1 MTDARFVWDTWRRIL
16 RSDALVGAALRAGVD
31 DPAALALSEPE
42 REVLAD
48 YASTP
53 VATELTVRMYRR
65 GLVRNAL
72 AALKL
77 VPVTR
82 RLLESS
88 GDDVRAVAAEF
99 TRSVGYRDDGP
110 HLWRT
115 AASFVDHLAGLPA
128 FVHPQRQDALALEG
142 AAIALVRRL
151 GDAGAARWPGA
162 ATVARAPAAAT
173 DRFVASPTAVVVTT
187 GHDLTPWLEHPS
199 SFDAG
204 AELDPSPRHWLVYVP
219 AADAAHTY
227 AELSGRAAR
236 AVALLREPRRV
247 SELSPALDGLPLA
260 EVVAVIDSL
269 AEIGAVVR
277 EGAA

>member
-16 RSDALVGAALRAGVD
+16 RSDALVEAALRTGVD
-31 DPAALALSEPE
+31 DPAALALSAPE
-42 REVLAD
+42 RAVLAE

-77 VPVTR
+77 VPLTR

-88 GDDVRAVAAEF
+88 GHDVRAVAADF
-99 TRSVGYRDDGP
+99 ARSIGYRDDGP

-115 AASFVDHLAGLPA
+115 AAGFVDHLAGHPA
-128 FVHPQRQDALALEG
+128 FAAPWRQDVLMVE
-142 AAIALVRRL
+142 AAAVALVRRL
-151 GDAGAARWPGA
+151 GEAGAPRWPGP
-162 ATVARAPAAAT
+162 ATGARAPTAAT

-187 GHDLTPWLEHPS
+187 DHDLTPWMEHPS
-199 SFDAG
+199 SFDAD
-204 AELDPSPRHWLVYVP
+204 AELDRSPHHWLVYVP
-219 AADAAHTY
+219 AADAAHAY

-236 AVALLREPRRV
+236 AVALLAEPRRA
-247 SELSPALDGLPLA
+247 SELSPALEGLSVA

-269 AEIGAVVR
+269 AEVGAVVR